1 MIAEIAACNA
11 AFQVIK
17 TAVKNSGEII
27 EAGQAVYDYFNN
39 KEAVQKK
46 IKETPPSK
54 RNLLKEFFE
63 LEKLKKQEQEL
74 KELMIYQG
82 RPGLWDDWLE
92 FQKRARQQ
100 REAEE
105 RQKIKEELERK
116 QKRQKIVE
124 KVMLTLWLSVLVVCI
139 CALAATGVYILLEA
153 R

>member
-27 EAGQAVYDYFNN
+27 EAGQALYDYFNS

-46 IKETPPSK
+46 IRETPPSK
-54 RNLLKEFFE
+54 RNLLEEFFE

-105 RQKIKEELERK
+105 RQRIREELERK

-139 CALAATGVYILLEA
+139 CALASAGVYILLEA
-153 R
+153 

>member
-54 RNLLKEFFE
+54 RNLLEEFFE

-105 RQKIKEELERK
+105 RQRIREELERK

-124 KVMLTLWLSVLVVCI
+124 KVMLTLWLSVFVVCI
-139 CALAATGVYILLEA
+139 CALASAGVYILLEA
-153 R
+153 

>member
-27 EAGQAVYDYFNN
+27 EAGQALYDYFNN

-46 IKETPPSK
+46 IKETSPSK
-54 RNLLKEFFE
+54 RNLLEEFFE

-74 KELMIYQG
+74 KELIIYQG

-105 RQKIKEELERK
+105 RQRIKDELERK
-116 QKRQKIVE
+116 QKIQKTIERVL
-124 KVMLTLWLSVLVVCI
+124 LTLWLSVLVVCI
-139 CALAATGVYILLEA
+139 CALAAAGVYILLEA
-153 R
+153 

>member
-39 KEAVQKK
+39 KEAIQKK

-54 RNLLKEFFE
+54 RNLLEEFFE

-82 RPGLWDDWLE
+82 RTHRYPLPS
-92 FQKRARQQ
+92 A
-100 REAEE
+100 
-105 RQKIKEELERK
+105 
-116 QKRQKIVE
+116 
-124 KVMLTLWLSVLVVCI
+124 
-139 CALAATGVYILLEA
+139 
-153 R
+153 

>member
-27 EAGQAVYDYFNN
+27 HAGQALYDYFNH

-46 IKETPPSK
+46 IRETPPSK
-54 RNLLKEFFE
+54 RNLLEEFFE
-63 LEKLKKQEQEL
+63 LEKLKQQEQEL

-92 FQKRARQQ
+92 FQKKARQQ

-105 RQKIKEELERK
+105 RQRIKKELERK
-116 QKRQKIVE
+116 QKQKRLVE
-124 KVMLTLWLSVLVVCI
+124 KILLTLWLSSLVICI
-139 CALAATGVYILLEA
+139 CALAGVGVYILLEA

>member
-27 EAGQAVYDYFNN
+27 EAGQALYDYFNN

-46 IKETPPSK
+46 IRETPPSK
-54 RNLLKEFFE
+54 RNLLEEFFE
-63 LEKLKKQEQEL
+63 LEKLKKQEQEH
-74 KELMIYQG
+74 KELIIYQG

-105 RQKIKEELERK
+105 RQRIKDELERK
-116 QKRQKIVE
+116 QKIQKTIERVL
-124 KVMLTLWLSVLVVCI
+124 LTLWLSVLVVCI
-139 CALAATGVYILLEA
+139 CALAAAGVYILLEA
-153 R
+153 

>member
-27 EAGQAVYDYFNN
+27 EAGQALYDYFNN

-46 IKETPPSK
+46 IRETPPSK
-54 RNLLKEFFE
+54 RNLLEEFFE

-74 KELMIYQG
+74 KELIIYQG

-105 RQKIKEELERK
+105 RQRIKDELERK
-116 QKRQKIVE
+116 QKIQKTIERVL
-124 KVMLTLWLSVLVVCI
+124 LTLWLSVLVVCI
-139 CALAATGVYILLEA
+139 CALAAAGVYILLEA
-153 R
+153 

>member
-17 TAVKNSGEII
+17 SAVKNSGEII
-27 EAGQAVYDYFNN
+27 QAGQALYDYFNH

-46 IKETPPSK
+46 IRETPPSK
-54 RNLLKEFFE
+54 RNLLEEFFE

-105 RQKIKEELERK
+105 RQRIKEEIEKK
-116 QKRQKIVE
+116 QKLQRLVE
-124 KVMLTLWLSVLVVCI
+124 KIMLTLWLSVLVISV
-139 CALAATGVYILLEA
+139 CALVGAGIYIILEKP
-153 R
+153 

>member
-27 EAGQAVYDYFNN
+27 EAGQALYDYFNH
-39 KEAVQKK
+39 KETVQKK
-46 IKETPPSK
+46 IRETPPSK
-54 RNLLKEFFE
+54 RNLLEEFFE

-92 FQKRARQQ
+92 FQKKARQQ

-105 RQKIKEELERK
+105 RQRIKDELERK

-124 KVMLTLWLSVLVVCI
+124 KILLTLWLTVLVVCI
-139 CALAATGVYILLEA
+139 CVLAGAGVYILLEA
-153 R
+153 

>member
-27 EAGQAVYDYFNN
+27 EAGQALYDYFNN

-46 IKETPPSK
+46 IRETPPSK
-54 RNLLKEFFE
+54 RNLLEEFFE

-105 RQKIKEELERK
+105 RQRIKEELERK

-139 CALAATGVYILLEA
+139 CALASAGVYILLEA
-153 R
+153 

>member
-54 RNLLKEFFE
+54 RNLLEEFFE

-105 RQKIKEELERK
+105 RQRIREEIERK

-124 KVMLTLWLSVLVVCI
+124 KVMLTLWLSVFVVCI
-139 CALAATGVYILLEA
+139 CALASAGVYILLEA
-153 R
+153 

>member
-39 KEAVQKK
+39 KEAIQKK

-105 RQKIKEELERK
+105 RQRIREELERK

-124 KVMLTLWLSVLVVCI
+124 KVMLTLWLSVFVVCI
-139 CALAATGVYILLEA
+139 CALASAGVYILLEA
-153 R
+153 

>member
-27 EAGQAVYDYFNN
+27 EAGQALYDYFNN

-46 IKETPPSK
+46 IRETPPSK
-54 RNLLKEFFE
+54 RNLLEEFFE

-105 RQKIKEELERK
+105 RQRIREELERK

-139 CALAATGVYILLEA
+139 CALASAGVYILLEA
-153 R
+153 

>member
-17 TAVKNSGEII
+17 TAVKNQGEII
-27 EAGQAVYDYFNN
+27 EAGQALYDYFNN

-46 IKETPPSK
+46 IRETPPSK
-54 RNLLKEFFE
+54 RNLLEEFFE

-74 KELMIYQG
+74 KELIIYQG

-105 RQKIKEELERK
+105 RQRIKDELERK
-116 QKRQKIVE
+116 QKIQKTIERVL
-124 KVMLTLWLSVLVVCI
+124 LTLWLSVLVVCI
-139 CALAATGVYILLEA
+139 CALAAAGVYILLEA
-153 R
+153 

>member
-39 KEAVQKK
+39 KEAIQKK

-63 LEKLKKQEQEL
+63 LEKFKKQEQEL

-105 RQKIKEELERK
+105 RQRIREEIERK
-116 QKRQKIVE
+116 QKRQKIFE
-124 KVMLTLWLSVLVVCI
+124 KIMLTFWLSVFVVCI
-139 CALAATGVYILLEA
+139 CALASAGVYILLEA
-153 R
+153 

>member
-27 EAGQAVYDYFNN
+27 HAGQALYDYFNH

-46 IKETPPSK
+46 IRETPPSK
-54 RNLLKEFFE
+54 RNLLEEFFE
-63 LEKLKKQEQEL
+63 LEKLKQQEQEL

-82 RPGLWDDWLE
+82 RPGLWDDWLQ
-92 FQKRARQQ
+92 FQKKARQQ

-105 RQKIKEELERK
+105 RQRIKEELERK
-116 QKRQKIVE
+116 QKQKRLVE
-124 KVMLTLWLSVLVVCI
+124 KILLTLWLSSLVICI
-139 CALAATGVYILLEA
+139 CALAGVGVYILLEA

>member
-27 EAGQAVYDYFNN
+27 EAGQALYDYFNS

-46 IKETPPSK
+46 IRETPPSK
-54 RNLLKEFFE
+54 RNLLEEFFE

-74 KELMIYQG
+74 KELIIYQG

-105 RQKIKEELERK
+105 RQRIKDELERK
-116 QKRQKIVE
+116 QKIQKTIERVL
-124 KVMLTLWLSVLVVCI
+124 LTLWLSVLVVCI
-139 CALAATGVYILLEA
+139 CALAAAGVYILLEA
-153 R
+153 

>member
-27 EAGQAVYDYFNN
+27 EAGQALYDYFNN

-54 RNLLKEFFE
+54 RNLLEEFFE

-105 RQKIKEELERK
+105 RQRIKEELERRR
-116 QKRQKIVE
+116 KRQRIVE
-124 KVMLTLWLSVLVVCI
+124 KILLTFWLSSLVVCI
-139 CALAATGVYILLEA
+139 CALAAAGVYILLEA
-153 R
+153 

>member
-39 KEAVQKK
+39 KEAIQKK

-54 RNLLKEFFE
+54 RNLLEEFFE

-105 RQKIKEELERK
+105 RQRIREEIERK
-116 QKRQKIVE
+116 QKRQKIFE
-124 KVMLTLWLSVLVVCI
+124 KIMLTFWLSVFVVCI
-139 CALAATGVYILLEA
+139 CALASAGVYILLEA
-153 R
+153 

>member
-27 EAGQAVYDYFNN
+27 EAGQALYDYFNN

-46 IKETPPSK
+46 IRETPLSK
-54 RNLLKEFFE
+54 RNLLEEFFE

-74 KELMIYQG
+74 KELIIYQG

-105 RQKIKEELERK
+105 RQRIKDELERK
-116 QKRQKIVE
+116 QKIQKTIERVL
-124 KVMLTLWLSVLVVCI
+124 LTLWLSVLVVCI
-139 CALAATGVYILLEA
+139 CALAAVGVYILLEA
-153 R
+153 

>member
-17 TAVKNSGEII
+17 TAVKNSGEVI
-27 EAGQAVYDYFNN
+27 EAGQALYDYFNN

-46 IKETPPSK
+46 IRETPPSK
-54 RNLLKEFFE
+54 RNLLEEFFE

-74 KELMIYQG
+74 KELIIYQG

-105 RQKIKEELERK
+105 RQRIKDELERK
-116 QKRQKIVE
+116 QKIQKTIERVL
-124 KVMLTLWLSVLVVCI
+124 LTLWLSVLVVCI
-139 CALAATGVYILLEA
+139 CALAAAGVYILLEA
-153 R
+153 